1 MDILI
6 SYLNKITE
14 NRNNVKTLYE
24 KKEIEV
30 DVFFFRSL
38 VYHKLY
44 VFVIRKSRR
53 NVAEVNY
60 M

>member
-6 SYLNKITE
+6 FYLNKIIE
-14 NRNNVKTLYE
+14 NRNNVKMFYE

-30 DVFFFRSL
+30 DVFFFWSF
-38 VYHKLY
+38 VYYKLY
-44 VFVIRKSRR
+44 VFVIRKSWR
-53 NVAEVNY
+53 NVVEVNY

>member
-6 SYLNKITE
+6 FYLNKMIE
-14 NRNNVKTLYE
+14 NRNNVKMFYE

-30 DVFFFRSL
+30 DVFFFWSF
-38 VYHKLY
+38 VYYKLY
-44 VFVIRKSRR
+44 VFVIRKSWR
-53 NVAEVNY
+53 NVVEVKY